1 MYERFELLLSEHN
14 MKAVEFC
21 RESGIPQ
28 STISTWKSGKHE
40 VKQSTMKKI
49 ADFFEVPLAWLL
61 GESDSREEEP
71 QIVKIPVFSSVSAGS
86 AQLNAQELIIGY
98 EDIPSSA
105 TKTGEYFGLKI
116 KGDSMTPT
124 ILDGDVVIVKKQNTA
139 DSGRI
144 VIALINGEDGVC
156 KKLIKRQD
164 GILLKSINEEYGN
177 FEYTNEQIQKLPV
190 VIIGVVEQLR
200 RNF

>member
-1 MYERFELLLSEHN
+1 MYERFEILLSEHN

-21 RESGIPQ
+21 RKSGVPQ

-40 VKQSTMKKI
+40 VKQSTIKKI
-49 ADFFEVPLAWLL
+49 ADFFGVSMAWLL
-61 GESDSREEEP
+61 GETDSREEAP
-71 QIVKIPVFSSVSAGS
+71 QIVKIPVFCSVSAGS

-98 EDIPSSA
+98 EEIPSSA

-116 KGDSMTPT
+116 KGESMSPV